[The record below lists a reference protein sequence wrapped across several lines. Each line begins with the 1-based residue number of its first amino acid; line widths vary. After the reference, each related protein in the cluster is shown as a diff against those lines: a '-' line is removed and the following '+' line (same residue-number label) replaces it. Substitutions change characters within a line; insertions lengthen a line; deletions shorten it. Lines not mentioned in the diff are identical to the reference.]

1 MIIIKNITVLLD
13 FDVIGFLDYF
23 FIMKMHNMHIHRLLY
38 IYIKRTIELLPENPI
53 SHKLSSK
60 VQYVIMN
67 RYCIALYVHLETF
80 LYGIFK

>member
-1 MIIIKNITVLLD
+1 MIIIKNVSVLLD

-23 FIMKMHNMHIHRLLY
+23 FIMKYMHIHRLLY

>member
-23 FIMKMHNMHIHRLLY
+23 FYNEVYAYSQIF

-53 SHKLSSK
+53 SHNLSSK

>member
-1 MIIIKNITVLLD
+1 MIIIKNISALLD
-13 FDVIGFLDYF
+13 FDVIGGLDYF
-23 FIMKMHNMHIHRLLY
+23 FHNEVYAYSQIF

-53 SHKLSSK
+53 SHNLSSK